1 MLLSSLRVLSSS
13 SSPFL
18 FSPFSRGP
26 VIAFVIFSCAFS
38 SREEG
43 TTVGDARPL
52 PVADLPWHASSTRSR
67 RCSSR
72 KRLLSREK
80 KKYSIDAVIE
90 RVLDTK
96 LSPPPFIPLSLS
108 LPPFAF
114 FSFFLPPPPTSFA
127 LRVPA
132 LDHRLSFHPTF
143 CDLFIG
149 DERRV
154 NRAPRGKRDT
164 PGFEMGRSC
173 PFFIVDFG
181 FLSPCLARSKENAPR
196 NCRGN

>member
-1 MLLSSLRVLSSS
+1 MQLSKKA
-13 SSPFL
+13 P
-18 FSPFSRGP
+18 
-26 VIAFVIFSCAFS
+26 
-38 SREEG
+38 
-43 TTVGDARPL
+43 
-52 PVADLPWHASSTRSR
+52 
-67 RCSSR
+67 
-72 KRLLSREK
+72 LSRK
-80 KKYSIDAVIE
+80 KKYSINAVIE

-96 LSPPPFIPLSLS
+96 LSPRPFIPLSLS
-108 LPPFAF
+108 LPSH
-114 FSFFLPPPPTSFA
+114 FSLSSSLPHPFA

-132 LDHRLSFHPTF
+132 LDHRLSFRPTF

-173 PFFIVDFG
+173 PFFIVNFG

-196 NCRGN
+196 NCRCN